1 MSNLHESYIYT
12 FISSQIPEHIKN
24 DYELY
29 ETFLKAYYEWL
40 CQDQHSLYV
49 TDNIQYFSDIDN
61 APEYFYTYLK
71 NEILNEFPD
80 DVLADK
86 KLLLRYAKDFYERK
100 GTETSYEFL
109 FKVLYNDNIS
119 ISYPKDNI
127 LKASDGK
134 WISEYSLCV
143 KSIEGNPFDLVSTQA
158 YTENNEI
165 IYIDNV
171 LLTREGQYD
180 VYRLTFSPTKL
191 TFNVG
196 DKIYSQDKSVVV
208 EIYGVIKDIEI
219 INGGS
224 GYTIG
229 SIVPINDISGN
240 GVNAVAKISDINSDN
255 KISGFEIINGGFNYR
270 VGDQIIFTPVKGGY
284 GAEAYVSK
292 ITDSEISKQCI
303 TTIETEQNVKV
314 QTVES
319 VRIEDYIKFDNFE
332 IGSISEIKL
341 VSGGSGYKQLPL
353 ISIYQEKKYDLPE
366 GYGAI
371 INAISN
377 NAGKITKIEVLNRG
391 IGYIDE
397 QYINIDLT
405 NLGDGNA
412 VAKASIFGGP
422 IQSKGYW
429 KNNDGKLNSTVYLQ
443 DNKYYQ
449 NFSYVIKST
458 ESINDYR
465 NIVTNIVHPSGT
477 QMYGEINL
485 INEIETGY
493 TFENSCDKQLAV
505 CIEQES
511 KFSILENMI
520 NDIIIHIEKS
530 ISSPDIY
537 GYEYVINDFKDEYVN
552 KYENLILHDFK
563 AIYQDLLIFDIQYLT
578 MEQIYD
584 SAINTLYGCS
594 RPAVDS
600 AQVAIVNSESN

>member
-40 CQDQHSLYV
+40 CQEQHSLYV

-61 APEYFYTYLK
+61 APEYFYSYLK

-134 WISEYSLCV
+134 WVSEYSLYV
-143 KSIEGNPFDLVSTQA
+143 KSIEGNPFDLVSSQA

-180 VYRLTFSPTKL
+180 AYQLTFSPTKL

-196 DKIYSQDKSVVV
+196 DKIYSQDKSIVV

-292 ITDSEISKQCI
+292 ITDGEISKQCI

-366 GYGAI
+366 GYGAV

-391 IGYIDE
+391 IGYTDE
-397 QYINIDLT
+397 QYINVDLS

-412 VAKASIFGGP
+412 VAKASIYGGP

-429 KNNDGKLNSTVYLQ
+429 KNNDGKLDSTVYLQ

-449 NFSYVIKST
+449 NFSYVIKSA

-465 NIVTNIVHPSGT
+465 NIVTNMVHPAGT

-485 INEIETGY
+485 INEINTGY
-493 TFENSCDKQLAV
+493 TFENSCDKQLTV
-505 CIEQES
+505 CIENES
-511 KFSILENMI
+511 NFSILEDMI

-530 ISSPDIY
+530 IGSPDIY

-552 KYENLILHDFK
+552 KYEDLILHDFK